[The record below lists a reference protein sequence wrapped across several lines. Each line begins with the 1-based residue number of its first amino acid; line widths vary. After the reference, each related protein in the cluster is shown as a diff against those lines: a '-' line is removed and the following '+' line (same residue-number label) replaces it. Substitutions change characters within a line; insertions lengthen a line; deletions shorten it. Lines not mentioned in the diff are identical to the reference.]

1 MKPAVFP
8 FPEVKKSKPNLLTYI
23 LQNHLLAAIDM
34 SVMISV
40 YQRKVSGA
48 FMNDRTVNMLGKS
61 SWMTIRLRVL
71 RGAVYL

>member
-40 YQRKVSGA
+40 Y
-48 FMNDRTVNMLGKS
+48 
-61 SWMTIRLRVL
+61 
-71 RGAVYL
+71 